1 MSVQVRRLTAAGRG
15 AVAVVE
21 VRADQESATVLDQ
34 LFRSVSGRTLS
45 QAPVGQINYGHWN
58 AEDVVCVRT
67 AAGVW
72 EIQCHGGEAA
82 VRRIISD
89 LGDLSAATEAA
100 ATSLNDRLAIALLK
114 CRTARTAQ
122 FLLAQQRGVLAD
134 FLQQIREA
142 DEPALQQTL
151 IDELLKWK
159 EFATH
164 LTEPWKIAVVG
175 RPNAGKSS
183 LVNALAGFERAI
195 VFDQPGTTRDRLDV
209 DIVLDGFPM
218 RLIDT
223 AGIRA
228 STDDDIERE
237 GIRRAWEAVQKADLC
252 LHIVDGAAGWSEE
265 NQALQ
270 RQVTA
275 VSTIIVR
282 NKSDLPAPD
291 GQTPQ
296 PPDHTTIETSATTGQ
311 GMEEL
316 IDVIVRTLIPEVP
329 NLHQPLPVLPEL
341 VTLLQAVHHN
351 QTTTAHQQLLDWIDM
366 CLP

>member
-1 MSVQVRRLTAAGRG
+1 
-15 AVAVVE
+15 
-21 VRADQESATVLDQ
+21 VLDQ
-34 LFRSVSGRTLS
+34 LFQSVSGRTVS

-67 AAGVW
+67 SEEIW

-82 VRRIISD
+82 VRKIISD
-89 LGDLSAATEAA
+89 LGDYSDATEPS
-100 ATSLNDRLAIALLK
+100 ATSLNDLLAVALLK

-122 FLLAQQRGVLAD
+122 FLLAQQQGVLAD
-134 FLQQIREA
+134 FLQQIRQA
-142 DEPALQQTL
+142 DEPAQQRSL
-151 IDELLKWK
+151 IDELLKWDA
-159 EFATH
+159 FATH

-223 AGIRA
+223 AGIRT
-228 STDDDIERE
+228 STDDGIERE
-237 GIRRAWEAVQKADLC
+237 GIRRAWEAVRQADLC

-265 NQALQ
+265 NELLQ
-270 RQVTA
+270 RQVPA
-275 VSTIIVR
+275 VSTIIVQ
-282 NKSDLPAPD
+282 NKSDLPAAED
-291 GQTPQ
+291 QTPQ
-296 PPDHTTIETSATTGQ
+296 PPDYTTIKTSATTGQ
-311 GMEEL
+311 GMEQL
-316 IDVIVRTLIPEVP
+316 IDVIVRTLIPDVP
-329 NLHQPLPVLPEL
+329 DLHEPLPVLPEL
-341 VTLLQAVHHN
+341 VTRLQAVQHN
-351 QTTTAHQQLLDWIDM
+351 QTTTAHRQLLDWIDM